1 MTPRCALCNTHTMNL
16 FHTRKSAFIRKQAS
30 SANKVV
36 VLLACLLL
44 STAPS
49 FAGILAT
56 DTISNKNVI
65 LTTDTIGGI
74 EVEIR
79 RADNG
84 GHPLVIFSHGMGVC
98 PNSVDGI
105 QSRLAR
111 AGYTVIAPK
120 HADCISGSTTPDVSW
135 RKPQKWTDKTHSN
148 RRDDM
153 HRVLDALPSSDYAQY
168 IKSFDQIGCMGHSM
182 GGYTCMGLAGA
193 WDSWKRDEITSIA
206 LLSPWHKPY
215 MVQDRISNMTN
226 VTTLYQGGS
235 KDRSITPD
243 LIEPNGAFDQTLPAK
258 YLQIFKRAKHSS
270 WTDRALAK
278 RFHDQM
284 SYYIVS
290 FFDAALKQG
299 SEEKLEVKR
308 SQTKELMIDY

>member
-1 MTPRCALCNTHTMNL
+1 MIC
-16 FHTRKSAFIRKQAS
+16 FHKRKSLFIKQQAS
-30 SANKVV
+30 STINSVV
-36 VLLACLLL
+36 ILAYLLL
-44 STAPS
+44 SSAPS

>member
-1 MTPRCALCNTHTMNL
+1 MN
-16 FHTRKSAFIRKQAS
+16 FCHTRKSAFIRKQTS
-30 SANKVV
+30 LTKKVV
-36 VLLACLLL
+36 VLLVCLLL
-44 STAPS
+44 STTPS

-56 DTISNKNVI
+56 DTSSNKNVI
-65 LTTDTIGGI
+65 LTTDTIGGV

-79 RADNG
+79 RADNDK
-84 GHPLVIFSHGMGVC
+84 HPLVIFSHGMGAC
-98 PNSVDGI
+98 PTGVDGI

-111 AGYTVIAPK
+111 AGYTVVAPK

-135 RKPQKWTDKTHSN
+135 RKPHKWTDKTHSN
-148 RRDDM
+148 RRDDL

-168 IKSFDQIGCMGHSM
+168 IKSFDQVGCMGHSM

-193 WDSWKRDEITSIA
+193 WDSWKRDEIISIA

-215 MVQDRISNMTN
+215 LVQDRISNMTN
-226 VTTLYQGGS
+226 VSTLYQGGS
-235 KDRSITPD
+235 KDRPISPD

-284 SYYIVS
+284 SYYIIS
-290 FFDAALKQG
+290 FFDGALKQG
-299 SEEKLEVKR
+299 SEEKLEVKT
-308 SQTKELMIDY
+308 SQTKELMFDH

>member
-1 MTPRCALCNTHTMNL
+1 MN
-16 FHTRKSAFIRKQAS
+16 FSHTRKPAFVKQQISSTTNSVVILAS
-30 SANKVV
+30 
-36 VLLACLLL
+36 LLL
-44 STAPS
+44 SSAPS
-49 FAGILAT
+49 FAGILT
-56 DTISNKNVI
+56 MNTISNKNVI
-65 LTTDTIGGI
+65 LTTDTIGGV

-84 GHPLVIFSHGMGVC
+84 RHPLVIFSHGMGAC
-98 PNSVDGI
+98 PAGVDGI

-111 AGYTVIAPK
+111 AGYAVVAPK

-135 RKPQKWTDKTHSN
+135 RKPHKWTDKTHSN
-148 RRDDM
+148 RRDDI

-168 IKSFDQIGCMGHSM
+168 IKSFDQVGCMGHSM

-193 WDSWKRDEITSIA
+193 WHSWKRDEITSIA

-215 MVQDRISNMTN
+215 LVQDRISNMTK

-235 KDRSITPD
+235 KDRPISPD

-290 FFDAALKQG
+290 FFDVALKQG
-299 SEEKLEVKR
+299 TEEKLEVKKL
-308 SQTKELMIDY
+308 QTKELMFDH

>member
-1 MTPRCALCNTHTMNL
+1 MN
-16 FHTRKSAFIRKQAS
+16 FSHTRKSAFIRKQTS
-30 SANKVV
+30 STKKVFV
-36 VLLACLLL
+36 FLVCLLL
-44 STAPS
+44 SKTPC

-56 DTISNKNVI
+56 DTSSNKNVI
-65 LTTDTIGGI
+65 LTTDTIGGV

-79 RADNG
+79 RADNDK
-84 GHPLVIFSHGMGVC
+84 HPLVIFSHGMGAC
-98 PNSVDGI
+98 PTSVDGI

-111 AGYTVIAPK
+111 AGYTVVAPK

-135 RKPQKWTDKTHSN
+135 RKPHKWTDKTHSN
-148 RRDDM
+148 RRDDI

-168 IKSFDQIGCMGHSM
+168 IKSFDQVGCMGHSM

-193 WDSWKRDEITSIA
+193 WDSWKRDEIISIA

-215 MVQDRISNMTN
+215 LVQDRISNMTN
-226 VTTLYQGGS
+226 VSTLYQGGS
-235 KDRSITPD
+235 KDRPISPD
-243 LIEPNGAFDQTLPAK
+243 LIEPNGGFDQTLPAK

-290 FFDAALKQG
+290 FFDVALKQR
-299 SEEKLEVKR
+299 SEEKLEVKK
-308 SQTKELMIDY
+308 SQTKELMFDH

>member
-1 MTPRCALCNTHTMNL
+1 MNC
-16 FHTRKSAFIRKQAS
+16 FHKRKSVFIKQQAS
-30 SANKVV
+30 STINSVV
-36 VLLACLLL
+36 ILAYLLL
-44 STAPS
+44 SSAPS
-49 FAGILAT
+49 FAGILAM
-56 DTISNKNVI
+56 DTISNKDVI
-65 LTTDTIGGI
+65 LTTDTIGGV

-84 GHPLVIFSHGMGVC
+84 RHPLVIFSHGMGAC
-98 PNSVDGI
+98 PAAVDGI
-105 QSRLAR
+105 QSHLAR
-111 AGYTVIAPK
+111 AGYTVVAPK
-120 HADCISGSTTPDVSW
+120 HADCTLGSTTPDVSW

-148 RRDDM
+148 RRDDI
-153 HRVLDALPSSDYAQY
+153 HRVLDALPSSGYAQY
-168 IKSFDQIGCMGHSM
+168 FKSFDQVGCMGHSM

-290 FFDAALKQG
+290 FFDKALKQG
-299 SEEKLEVKR
+299 SEEKLEVKK
-308 SQTKELMIDY
+308 SQTKELMFDH